1 MNGVA
6 WVEEAK
12 LPELLG
18 VERARDLMQSASAA
32 ATHFIPKSPAAM
44 PPMATGIAIEHVR
57 NFEDTLDDNTR

>member
-18 VERARDLMQSASAA
+18 VERVRDLTQSVRAA
-32 ATHFIPKSPAAM
+32 ATHSIPKSPAAM
-44 PPMATGIAIEHVR
+44 PPMATESQLS
-57 NFEDTLDDNTR
+57 T